1 MMARKSAAISCV
13 HCMTVCFRLIDVDP
27 ASEPRE
33 YTDTPAK
40 NRRVKEKIKES
51 EQNHE
56 LDQKRSINLARTEL
70 RPNRGVKLDK
80 DL

>member
-13 HCMTVCFRLIDVDP
+13 HCMTDCFRLIDVDP

-40 NRRVKEKIKES
+40 NRRVREKIKES
-51 EQNHE
+51 E
-56 LDQKRSINLARTEL
+56 
-70 RPNRGVKLDK
+70 
-80 DL
+80 

>member
-1 MMARKSAAISCV
+1 MMARKSAAIICV
-13 HCMTVCFRLIDVDP
+13 HCMTDCFRLIDVDP

-40 NRRVKEKIKES
+40 NRRVREKIKKS

-56 LDQKRSINLARTEL
+56 LDQKRSLNLTRTEL
-70 RPNRGVKLDK
+70 RRDIGVKLD
-80 DL
+80 